1 VLRTIRFHL
10 DENCDPRIAAGLKL
24 HGVDEPEADIIECA
38 YLIWLWS
45 LPQMRVRFFSEIVLL
60 AAVTSAVGAV
70 QVQADDLYNG
80 NHGPPVEFNREIR
93 PILSDNCYQCHGPD
107 KVQRQAELRLDTEAG
122 ANLDLGGRR
131 AIVPGDVGQSEMF
144 QRLATADDS
153 ERMPPV
159 KTGKRLTPAQIE
171 TVRRWIMQGARWQKH
186 WAFIPPVAAPLP
198 AVARQQRVRNA
209 IDAFVLARLE
219 KEGLSLSVEA
229 DRTTLIRRV
238 SFDLTGLPPTPDE
251 VDAFLSDRSEGAYES
266 VVDRLLA
273 SSRFGER
280 MAVRWLDGARY
291 ADTNGYQS
299 DGERSMW
306 RWRDW
311 VIDAYNRNMP
321 FDQFTVEQI
330 AGDMLPHATLDQQI
344 ASAFNRNHRGNA
356 EGGII
361 PEEYAAEYVVDRVDT
376 TSTVWLGLTMGCSR
390 CHDHKFDAF
399 TQKEFYQLFAYFN
412 NVPEFGRAIKYGNS
426 PPFIKTPTAE
436 QQDRLKALDRK
447 LAEAEAAFN
456 NLLPEL
462 AAVQGAWERSLDA
475 GGLDGWTVTRG
486 QIAHFPIESVPSGSS
501 GDAAFVHW
509 ENGEASPK
517 PGKIGQAGEFDGQ
530 RFINAG
536 NVAPFGFLDK
546 FSLAAW
552 VNPEPD
558 RGGTIISRMT
568 DAEHADGYYVVL
580 EQGRVQVNLVKRWL
594 DDALRVE
601 TEVSLAPRMWQHV
614 LVTYDGSRLA
624 SGVQVFVD
632 GKPQKLRVV
641 LDLLNQTFA
650 TKEPLRIGG
659 GNGSAGRFHGLID
672 DVRIYDD
679 ALTETDAQILAMAE
693 PVGKLKAVP
702 VERRTIDQTRKLQA
716 CFLER
721 AAPSPI
727 REAHNRVESLR
738 KDRPKLIESFP
749 TTMVM
754 QEMPVPRQAFVL
766 IRGEYDKPG
775 EKVGPG
781 IPSSFGSLPAGAPHN
796 RLGLARWIADRSN
809 PLTARVAVNRMWQM
823 LFGTG
828 LVKTVDDFGSQG
840 EWPSHP
846 ELLDWLAVEFMADHS
861 PAPLRNRGDGGGKQY
876 AVEGQEPGSA
886 TPPNPPLL
894 RGGGKENWDVKALLR
909 LIVTSSTYRQSSRL
923 IPAVQQRDP
932 DNRWL
937 ARGTRTRLSAE
948 MVRDQALY
956 AGGLLVE
963 KLGGHSVK
971 PYQPAGLWKEL
982 ADTEYVQ
989 DTGENL
995 YRRSMYTYFKRTVA
1009 PPTMMTFDAAGRETC
1024 VVRETRTN
1032 TPLQALTLMNE
1043 VTFIEAA
1050 RGLAQ
1055 RIMVHN
1061 GSTPAERLTLAFRL
1075 ATSRPPRP
1083 RELEILLAGWQS
1095 HCDRFAK
1102 SPDAADKLTKIGEL
1116 PRPANLDVIE
1126 LAAYTTVAGLL
1137 LNLDETITKE

>member
-1 VLRTIRFHL
+1 MAETL
-10 DENCDPRIAAGLKL
+10 
-24 HGVDEPEADIIECA
+24 GVYSADGGA
-38 YLIWLWS
+38 
-45 LPQMRVRFFSEIVLL
+45 LPVVVE
-60 AAVTSAVGAV
+60 
-70 QVQADDLYNG
+70 QA
-80 NHGPPVEFNREIR
+80 
-93 PILSDNCYQCHGPD
+93 
-107 KVQRQAELRLDTEAG
+107 
-122 ANLDLGGRR
+122 
-131 AIVPGDVGQSEMF
+131 
-144 QRLATADDS
+144 
-153 ERMPPV
+153 
-159 KTGKRLTPAQIE
+159 
-171 TVRRWIMQGARWQKH
+171 
-186 WAFIPPVAAPLP
+186 
-198 AVARQQRVRNA
+198 RVRNA
-209 IDAFVLARLE
+209 VDAFVLARLE
-219 KEGLSLSVEA
+219 KEGLSFSAEA
-229 DRTTLIRRV
+229 DRATLIRRV

-251 VDAFLSDRSEGAYES
+251 VDVFLADQSEGAYES

-321 FDQFTVEQI
+321 FDQFTIEQI
-330 AGDMLPHATLDQQI
+330 AGDMLPEATLDQQI

-390 CHDHKFDAF
+390 CHDHKFDVF

-426 PPFIKTPTAE
+426 PPVIKTPTNE
-436 QQDRLKALDRK
+436 QQDRLKTLDHG
-447 LAEAEAAFN
+447 LADAEAAFN
-456 NLLPEL
+456 NVLPEL
-462 AAVQGAWERSLDA
+462 AAAQGAWEQSLDA
-475 GGLDGWTVTRG
+475 AGLEGWTVTRG
-486 QIAHFPIESVPSGSS
+486 QIAHFPFEAVPSESS
-501 GDAAFVHW
+501 GDAFVWHW
-509 ENGEASPK
+509 ENGEASQK
-517 PGKIGQAGEFDGQ
+517 PGKIGQAGEFDGL

-536 NVAPFGFLDK
+536 DVGAFGFLDK

-552 VNPEPD
+552 VNPESD
-558 RGGTIISRMT
+558 RGGTIISRMA
-568 DAEHADGYYVVL
+568 DAEHADGYHVVL
-580 EQGRVQVNLVKRWL
+580 EQGRLQVNLIKRWL

-601 TEVSLAPRMWQHV
+601 TEASLTPGTWQHM
-614 LVTYDGSRLA
+614 LITYDGSRLA

-659 GNGSAGRFHGLID
+659 GNGPAGRFHGLID

-679 ALTETDAQILAMAE
+679 VLTEIDAQVLATAE
-693 PVGKLKAVP
+693 PVGELRSVA
-702 VERRTIDQTRKLQA
+702 VERRTIAQTRKLQA

-721 AAPSPI
+721 AAPLSI
-727 REAHNRVESLR
+727 REAHNRAESLR
-738 KDRPKLIESFP
+738 KDRLKLIESFP

-754 QEMPVPRQAFVL
+754 QEMPVPRETFVL
-766 IRGEYDKPG
+766 LRGEYDKPG
-775 EKVGPG
+775 EKVVPG
-781 IPSSFGSLPAGAPHN
+781 IPSSFGSLPAGASNN
-796 RLGLARWIADRSN
+796 RLGLAQWIADRSN

-846 ELLDWLAVEFMADHS
+846 ELLDWLAVEFMADNS
-861 PAPLRNRGDGGGKQY
+861 PPLRQGGAGGVRQNTI
-876 AVEGQEPGSA
+876 EGLETGSA
-886 TPPNPPLL
+886 TPPGPPLL
-894 RGGGKENWDVKALLR
+894 RGGEKGAWDIKAMLR

-923 IPAVQQRDP
+923 NPAVQQRDP

-937 ARGTRTRLSAE
+937 ARGPRTRLSAE
-948 MVRDQALY
+948 MVRDQALF

-963 KLGGHSVK
+963 KLGGPSVK

-982 ADTEYVQ
+982 ADTDYVQ
-989 DTGENL
+989 DTGEDL

-1055 RIMVHN
+1055 RIMAHS
-1061 GSTPAERLTLAFRL
+1061 GSPPAERLTLAFRL

-1095 HCDRFAK
+1095 HRDRFSNA
-1102 SPDAADKLTKIGEL
+1102 PDAADKLTKIGEL
-1116 PRPANLDVIE
+1116 PRPPNLDVIE